1 MNKDEKIKAVEQL
14 QDRLTRSSIV
24 VLFDY
29 KGITVDQVNGLRR
42 SLEKVGDNELKVVKN
57 TLARR
62 AVDDTERAGLKEFL
76 VGPNAMLFVYG
87 DPVPPVK
94 ALVDTTK
101 GIEAIQIKSAV
112 IGARTLSE
120 MDIKA
125 LAQLPGREQL
135 LAQLFATMQ
144 APTSGFVTLL
154 SQVPRGLLNVLVALK
169 DKKDQE
175 AAA

>member
-1 MNKDEKIKAVEQL
+1 
-14 QDRLTRSSIV
+14 
-24 VLFDY
+24 
-29 KGITVDQVNGLRR
+29 
-42 SLEKVGDNELKVVKN
+42 
-57 TLARR
+57 
-62 AVDDTERAGLKEFL
+62 
-76 VGPNAMLFVYG
+76 MLFVYG

-144 APTSGFVTLL
+144 ATTSGFVTLL